1 MKISPRLRGSSTV
14 ERLAVNQ
21 WVRGSNPL
29 PGALGKIYS
38 WARSSAAEQLAHNQ
52 LVDGSSPSGPIFT
65 LKLVMRSYK
74 LRFNFLSS
82 KLITVISF
90 IIIIYAA
97 FGLARLIW
105 KNYQVNQ
112 KIESLKKEITQLEEE
127 NFELRNEINYYKTNS
142 YKERLAREKLNL
154 QKPGEIVIVITQP
167 EEDKFSS
174 VQNKGIKNKEKKLS
188 VPNWRKWWNYFFGDK

>member
-1 MKISPRLRGSSTV
+1 MRG
-14 ERLAVNQ
+14 
-21 WVRGSNPL
+21 
-29 PGALGKIYS
+29 
-38 WARSSAAEQLAHNQ
+38 
-52 LVDGSSPSGPIFT
+52 
-65 LKLVMRSYK
+65 YK

-82 KLITVISF
+82 RLITVISF
-90 IIIIYAA
+90 IIIIYGA

-174 VQNKGIKNKEKKLS
+174 VQKKEIKNKEKKLS
-188 VPNWRKWWNYFFGDK
+188 GPNWQKWWNYFFGDK